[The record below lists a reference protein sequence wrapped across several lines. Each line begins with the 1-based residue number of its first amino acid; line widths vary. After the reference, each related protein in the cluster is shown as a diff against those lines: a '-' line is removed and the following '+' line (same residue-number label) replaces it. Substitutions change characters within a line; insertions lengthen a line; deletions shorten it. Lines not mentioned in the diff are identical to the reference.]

1 MKVRLVIAIGLVGLL
16 VLVITRVSTPKL
28 PPPRNN
34 MTFAGD
40 SIMQGVSATKATA
53 TVVGRLTYIHPT
65 WFIRNYSYAGA
76 SITGLSA
83 VPAMNPSAIAELLGG
98 DTDVVFLG
106 TNDWSA
112 APPLAKFAGAYENFL
127 DTLASAP
134 NKPKVICV
142 TPIWRCEEERNKS
155 NAAGYTMD
163 ALRSAIATA
172 CHTRG
177 DPVIDGLR
185 LVPNDRSYYFD
196 GCVHPNDRGY
206 KYFASALNKALGSLV
221 TP

>member
-1 MKVRLVIAIGLVGLL
+1 MRLQQSWAA
-16 VLVITRVSTPKL
+16 SH
-28 PPPRNN
+28 
-34 MTFAGD
+34 
-40 SIMQGVSATKATA
+40 
-53 TVVGRLTYIHPT
+53 IHPT

-76 SITGLSA
+76 SVTGRST
-83 VPAMNPSAIAELLGG
+83 VPAMNPSAIAELLGVE
-98 DTDVVFLG
+98 TDVVFLG

-112 APPLAKFAGAYENFL
+112 SPPLAKFASAYGKF
-127 DTLASAP
+127 SRHSCGRS

-142 TPIWRCEEERNKS
+142 TPIWRCEDEGNKRNT
-155 NAAGYTMD
+155 AGYTMA

-172 CHTRG
+172 CHSRG

-206 KYFASALNKALGSLV
+206 KYFASALNAALSPLV

>member
-1 MKVRLVIAIGLVGLL
+1 MKVRLFVALAMVGLL
-16 VLVITRVSTPKL
+16 VLIFVRATTPNL
-28 PPPRNN
+28 PPRNN

-40 SIMQGVSATKATA
+40 SIMQGVFATNATA
-53 TVVGRLTYIHPT
+53 TVVGRLTYIHPA
-65 WFIRNYSYAGA
+65 WFIRNYSYSGA
-76 SITGLSA
+76 SVTGRSS

-112 APPLAKFAGAYENFL
+112 APPLAKFASAYGNFL
-127 DTLASAP
+127 DTLASAS

-142 TPIWRCEEERNKS
+142 TPIWRCEEEGNKR

-172 CHTRG
+172 CHSRG
-177 DPVIDGLR
+177 DPVIDGLK
-185 LVPNDRSYYFD
+185 LVPNYGSYYFD

-206 KYFASALNKALGSLV
+206 KYFASALNTALNSLV

>member
-1 MKVRLVIAIGLVGLL
+1 MKVRLVVAIALVGLL
-16 VLVITRVSTPKL
+16 VMILMRATIPKL
-28 PPPRNN
+28 PPARNN
-34 MTFAGD
+34 ITFAGD
-40 SIMQGVSATKATA
+40 SIMQGMSATNATT

-76 SITGLSA
+76 SVTGLSA
-83 VPAMNPSAIAELLGG
+83 VPPMNPSAIAELLAG

-112 APPLAKFAGAYENFL
+112 APPLAKFASVYGNFL

-142 TPIWRCEEERNKS
+142 TPIWRCEEEGNKS

-172 CHTRG
+172 CQSRG
-177 DPVIDGLR
+177 DPVIDGLK

-206 KYFASALNKALGSLV
+206 RYFASALDKALSSLV

>member
-1 MKVRLVIAIGLVGLL
+1 MKVRLVIALALGGLL
-16 VLVITRVSTPKL
+16 VLAIIRASTPKL

-40 SIMQGVSATKATA
+40 SIMQGVSATNATA

-76 SITGLSA
+76 SVTGLSA
-83 VPAMNPSAIAELLGG
+83 VPAMNPSAIAELLVV

-112 APPLAKFAGAYENFL
+112 APPLAKFAGAYGTFL
-127 DTLASAP
+127 DTLANAP
-134 NKPKVICV
+134 SKPKVVCV
-142 TPIWRCEEERNKS
+142 TPIWRCEDEENKS
-155 NAAGYTMD
+155 NVAGYTMA

-172 CHTRG
+172 CHSRG
-177 DPVIDGLR
+177 DPVIDGLT
-185 LVPNDRSYYFD
+185 LVPNHRSYYFD

-206 KYFASALNKALGSLV
+206 KYFASALNKALSPLV

>member
-1 MKVRLVIAIGLVGLL
+1 MKVRLVAAPALPGLL
-16 VLVITRVSTPKL
+16 GVVLIGATIPKL
-28 PPPRNN
+28 PPARNN
-34 MTFAGD
+34 MNFAGD
-40 SIMQGVSATKATA
+40 SIMQGVCATNATA

-76 SITGLSA
+76 SVTGLPA
-83 VPAMNPSAIAELLGG
+83 VPAMNPSAIAELFGA

-106 TNDWSA
+106 TNDWSG
-112 APPLAKFAGAYENFL
+112 APPLAKFASAYGNFL
-127 DTLASAP
+127 DTLAGAP

-142 TPIWRCEEERNKS
+142 TPIWRCEEEGNKS

-163 ALRSAIATA
+163 ALRSAIATE
-172 CHTRG
+172 CHSRG
-177 DPVIDGLR
+177 DPVIDGLK

-196 GCVHPNDRGY
+196 GCLHPNDRGY
-206 KYFASALNKALGSLV
+206 KNFASALDTALSPLV

>member
-1 MKVRLVIAIGLVGLL
+1 MKVRLIAALALVGLL
-16 VLVITRVSTPKL
+16 VLALMKVSSPKL
-28 PPPRNN
+28 PPPRSNL
-34 MTFAGD
+34 TFAGD
-40 SIMQGVSATKATA
+40 SIMQGVFATNATA
-53 TVVGRLTYIHPT
+53 TVVGRLTYMHPA
-65 WFIRNYSYAGA
+65 WFIRNYSYSGA
-76 SITGLSA
+76 SVTGSSA
-83 VPAMNPSAIAELLGG
+83 VPAMNPSAIAELLAG

-112 APPLAKFAGAYENFL
+112 APPLAKFASAYGNFL

-142 TPIWRCEEERNKS
+142 TPIWRCEEVQNKS
-155 NAAGYTMD
+155 NAAGYTMGT
-163 ALRSAIATA
+163 LRSAIATA
-172 CHTRG
+172 CHSRG
-177 DPVIDGLR
+177 DPVIDGLK

-206 KYFASALNKALGSLV
+206 RYFASSLNTALSPLV

>member
-1 MKVRLVIAIGLVGLL
+1 LKVRLVVALALVGLV
-16 VLVITRVSTPKL
+16 VLALMKAISPKL

-40 SIMQGVSATKATA
+40 SIMQGVSATNATA
-53 TVVGRLTYIHPT
+53 TVVGRLTYIHPA

-76 SITGLSA
+76 SVTGLSA
-83 VPAMNPSAIAELLGG
+83 VPAMNPSAIAELLQV

-112 APPLAKFAGAYENFL
+112 APPLAKFGAAYGKFL

-134 NKPKVICV
+134 NKPRVICV
-142 TPIWRCEEERNKS
+142 TPIWRCDEEQNKS
-155 NAAGYTMD
+155 NASGYTMD

-172 CHTRG
+172 CHSRG
-177 DPVIDGLR
+177 DPVIDGLK
-185 LVPNDRSYYFD
+185 LLPNDRSYYFD

-206 KYFASALNKALGSLV
+206 KYFASALNTALSSLV
-221 TP
+221 SP

>member
-1 MKVRLVIAIGLVGLL
+1 MKVRLVAALALVGLL
-16 VLVITRVSTPKL
+16 VLVLMRPTTPKL

-40 SIMQGVSATKATA
+40 SIMQGVFATNATA
-53 TVVGRLTYIHPT
+53 TVVGRLTYLHPA
-65 WFIRNYSYAGA
+65 WFIRNYSYSGA
-76 SITGLSA
+76 SLTGSSA
-83 VPAMNPSAIAELLGG
+83 VPAMNPKAIAELLAG

-112 APPLAKFAGAYENFL
+112 APPLAKFADAYGNFL

-134 NKPKVICV
+134 NKSKVICV
-142 TPIWRCEEERNKS
+142 TPIWRCEEEQNKS

-163 ALRSAIATA
+163 ALRRAIATA

-177 DPVIDGLR
+177 DPVI
-185 LVPNDRSYYFD
+185 
-196 GCVHPNDRGY
+196 
-206 KYFASALNKALGSLV
+206 
-221 TP
+221 

>member
-1 MKVRLVIAIGLVGLL
+1 MKVRLVAALALVGLL
-16 VLVITRVSTPKL
+16 VLALMRATSPKV

-40 SIMQGVSATKATA
+40 SIMQGVFATNATA
-53 TVVGRLTYIHPT
+53 TVVGRLTYIHPA
-65 WFIRNYSYAGA
+65 WFIRNYSYSGA
-76 SITGLSA
+76 SVTGSSS

-106 TNDWSA
+106 TNDWSHSA
-112 APPLAKFAGAYENFL
+112 PLAKFASAYGNFL

-142 TPIWRCEEERNKS
+142 TPIWRCEEEQNKS
-155 NAAGYTMD
+155 NAAGYTLNV
-163 ALRSAIATA
+163 LRSSIATA
-172 CHTRG
+172 CHSRG
-177 DPVIDGLR
+177 DPVIDGLK

-206 KYFASALNKALGSLV
+206 RYFATALNKALSSLV

>member
-1 MKVRLVIAIGLVGLL
+1 MKVRLVIAVALVGVL
-16 VLVITRVSTPKL
+16 VLAIIRAGTPKL

-40 SIMQGVSATKATA
+40 SIMQGVSASNAIA
-53 TVVGRLTYIHPT
+53 TVVGRLTYIHPA

-76 SITGLSA
+76 SVTGLLA
-83 VPAMNPSAIAELLGG
+83 VPAMNPSAIAELLQG

-112 APPLAKFAGAYENFL
+112 APPLAKFAGTYGKFL
-127 DTLASAP
+127 DTLASAA

-142 TPIWRCEEERNKS
+142 TPIWRCDEEKNKS

-163 ALRSAIATA
+163 ALRTAIATA
-172 CHTRG
+172 CHSRG
-177 DPVIDGLR
+177 DAVIDGLT

-206 KYFASALNKALGSLV
+206 KYFASALNTALSSLV

>member
-1 MKVRLVIAIGLVGLL
+1 MKVRLVVALVLIGLL
-16 VLVITRVSTPKL
+16 VVALIRATSPKL

-40 SIMQGVSATKATA
+40 SIMQGVSATNATT
-53 TVVGRLTYIHPT
+53 TVVGRLTYIHPA

-76 SITGLSA
+76 SVTGLSA
-83 VPAMNPSAIAELLGG
+83 VPAMNPSAIAELLEG

-112 APPLAKFAGAYENFL
+112 APPLAQFASAYGNFL

-142 TPIWRCEEERNKS
+142 TPIWRCEEEQNKS
-155 NAAGYTMD
+155 NAAGYTMA

-172 CHTRG
+172 CHSRG
-177 DPVIDGLR
+177 DPVIDGLT

-206 KYFASALNKALGSLV
+206 KYFASALNTALSSLV
-221 TP
+221 AH

>member
-1 MKVRLVIAIGLVGLL
+1 MKVRLVAAIALVGLL
-16 VLVITRVSTPKL
+16 ILAIIRASSSKL

-40 SIMQGVSATKATA
+40 SIMQGVSATNATA
-53 TVVGRLTYIHPT
+53 TIVGRLTYIHPA

-76 SITGLSA
+76 SVTGLPA
-83 VPAMNPSAIAELLGG
+83 VPAMNPSAIAELLQV

-112 APPLAKFAGAYENFL
+112 APPLAKFVGAYGKFL

-134 NKPKVICV
+134 NKPRVICV

-163 ALRSAIATA
+163 GLRSAIATA
-172 CHTRG
+172 CHSRG
-177 DPVIDGLR
+177 DPVIDGLK
-185 LVPNDRSYYFD
+185 LLPNDRSYYFD

-206 KYFASALNKALGSLV
+206 KYFASTLNAALSSLV